1 MYSIVLL
8 WLVNGDRIIQAI
20 TPITDLCDLS
30 DFSLLKVPLLRWSED
45 NESEEAPA
53 GMSRI

>member
-30 DFSLLKVPLLRWSED
+30 DFSLLKVPLLRWSDD